1 MGVGEFLSSKAEN
14 EWILS
19 ERRRE
24 NWEMENC
31 KLCCNAYYHKW
42 FCVHKM
48 CLIYFTPSLP
58 QDPEGEIREMI
69 DIYESRGMNRED
81 ATQVIETMAKYKD
94 FFVDIMMTEELA
106 LQVPE
111 EDHKIESMKEGVVMF
126 CAFATF
132 GSLPLLGYVII
143 PALFPT
149 LGEEVL
155 FTAACIITGLV
166 LFGMGW

>member
-1 MGVGEFLSSKAEN
+1 MKEEGRIGRWKIVSRCNHISVHEFV
-14 EWILS
+14 
-19 ERRRE
+19 R
-24 NWEMENC
+24 
-31 KLCCNAYYHKW
+31 
-42 FCVHKM
+42 KM
-48 CLIYFTPSLP
+48 CLIYFTLFLARINKYLP
-58 QDPEGEIREMI
+58 DPEGEIREMI

-111 EDHKIESMKEGVVMF
+111 EGHKIESMKEGVVMF

>member
-1 MGVGEFLSSKAEN
+1 
-14 EWILS
+14 
-19 ERRRE
+19 
-24 NWEMENC
+24 
-31 KLCCNAYYHKW
+31 
-42 FCVHKM
+42 
-48 CLIYFTPSLP
+48 
-58 QDPEGEIREMI
+58 MI
-69 DIYESRGMNRED
+69 DIYESRGMKRED

-111 EDHKIESMKEGVVMF
+111 EGHKIESMKEGVVMF